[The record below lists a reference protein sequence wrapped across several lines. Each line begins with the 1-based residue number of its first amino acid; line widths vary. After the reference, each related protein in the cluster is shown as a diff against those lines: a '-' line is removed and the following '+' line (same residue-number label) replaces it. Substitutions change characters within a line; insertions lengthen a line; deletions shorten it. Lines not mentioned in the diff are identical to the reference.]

1 MKQCEHLE
9 RLKQLGHTGS
19 TSTGSGGDDDD
30 DHDDRSGGWTE
41 PETPPSAGFG
51 LHCPRL
57 KKTSHVN
64 SFISQTFQKATVSP
78 S

>member
-1 MKQCEHLE
+1 MSVLLVESFKQWE
-9 RLKQLGHTGS
+9 HTGS
-19 TSTGSGGDDDD
+19 TSTGSRGDDDD
-30 DHDDRSGGWTE
+30 DHDERSGGWTE

-51 LHCPRL
+51 LLWARL

-64 SFISQTFQKATVSP
+64 DFISQVFQKATVSP